1 MTRKLL
7 LACGVLA
14 ALVWM
19 GTDIYASLR
28 YAGYR
33 YPFQVISDLS
43 AVGAP
48 SRAFVNQFD
57 LAYVVLKIAFAV
69 GVWVSADQK
78 RALRLAAGALLAS
91 GVVDLV
97 VFFFPWN
104 PGEPGGSFSN
114 VMHSILAGGANVL
127 LMLTAIG
134 LGAGADSTWFRLY
147 SYGTL
152 LVLLVS
158 GGMMALLDTGPLDA
172 STLSANLPPPW
183 FGLTERINAYGFVLW
198 MIVLA
203 LVRLGQR
210 PAGTRL
216 VEKARPVGPGPATT

>member
-14 ALVWM
+14 SLIWM
-19 GTDIYASLR
+19 GTDLYAALR
-28 YAGYR
+28 YEGYR

-43 AVGAP
+43 AVDAP
-48 SRAFVNQFD
+48 TRAFVNPLD
-57 LAYVVLKIAFAV
+57 LAYVVPKIAFAV

-78 RALRLAAGALLAS
+78 RALRLAAGALFAS

-97 VFFFPWN
+97 VFLFPWN

-134 LGAGADSTWFRLY
+134 LGASADSRWFRLY

-158 GGMMALLDTGPLDA
+158 GSVMALFDTAPLDA

-183 FGLTERINAYGFVLW
+183 FGLTERINAYGFMLW
-198 MIVLA
+198 MMVLA
-203 LVRLGQR
+203 LIRLGHR

-216 VEKARPVGPGPATT
+216 EDKVRPVGAGPATT